1 MPNRRFGLTVQF
13 LLLIVVG
20 MTLTF
25 FVVAAIISRLAT
37 DSLRDGLVK
46 ESQTFASLATK
57 PIGDTFV
64 LYKDSG
70 TLRIVQ
76 QVEKFTDLDSNI
88 ENVAVVDINGN
99 LQFSQEKDREVIV
112 DSTRASSFEPQFVYS
127 EGHLSRI
134 VYPYLEDH
142 GAHRYSLVYD
152 ISDEFIEKSVAE
164 LQRAVAL
171 FATLALFAAIVVT
184 YVLINR
190 LFLRPI
196 SLLSRAAIDISKGNL
211 DQKIEPK
218 RNDEIGDLATSVN
231 SMADA
236 LKADIRKLKEVDVI
250 KTEFMMIASHNLRT
264 PLTIIQGYLDT
275 LLLSKELPPDLRE
288 TLQVVAASG
297 NRLSV
302 FAEDIL
308 TVSRLE
314 AGENVMSQR
323 ERVDL
328 KDLLGQIGKDFMPLL
343 KEKKLSFET
352 NLGIEP
358 CEVIISRPH
367 IRAAIWNLLD
377 NALKFTTEGKITL
390 QLTHNEQE
398 AHISITD
405 TGEGIAPEEVPK
417 LFTKFHRATSTL
429 QYDHEGTGVGL
440 YITKLIVDQHNGTLA
455 VETKLGQ
462 GTTFNLHLPLADKG
476 QDPDE
481 LL

>member
-314 AGENVMSQR
+314 AGENVMSQKEQTDLR
-323 ERVDL
+323 VLLERIGDDFAVL
-328 KDLLGQIGKDFMPLL
+328 AKQKKLEFIANLGKD
-343 KEKKLSFET
+343 
-352 NLGIEP
+352 P
-358 CEVIISRPH
+358 CDVVISMPH
-367 IRAAIWNLLD
+367 IRAAFWNLLD
-377 NALKFTTEGKITL
+377 NALKFTKEGKVTVELKKDKQNAYITV
-390 QLTHNEQE
+390 
-398 AHISITD
+398 AD

-417 LFTKFHRATSTL
+417 LFTKFHRGTSTM
-429 QYDHEGTGVGL
+429 QYDHEGTGIGL
-440 YITKLIVDQHNGTLA
+440 YLTKLIVEQHGGLVTVNTQ
-455 VETKLGQ
+455 LGK
-462 GTTFNLHLPLADKG
+462 GTTFLITLPLASETK
-476 QDPDE
+476 PTA
-481 LL
+481 